1 MSKIWLLV
9 GLGGAVAA
17 SAVEQDDLLASKPV
31 IQLERPQA
39 LPTARPEDVGMS
51 SQRLRRISTAMQ
63 RHIDSG
69 RIQGAVT
76 AVARRGK
83 VVHFETHGLMDVDS
97 HRAMEADAIFRMA
110 SSTKPILGVATL
122 MLVEEGLLRPRDP
135 VSKYIPEFKAMQ
147 VAVLNEPQDQD
158 ISPVRVN
165 RRDPPAH
172 RLVPAN
178 REITIHDLL
187 THTSGLASGGLGSA
201 LSKRPRRD
209 SNATLATEVP
219 KYAQYVLDFQPGSR
233 WSYSPGVGLNVVAR
247 IVEIVSGT
255 AFNHFVHDR
264 IFEPLGMQDTHF
276 NVPDHK
282 TSRRV
287 VIRNRSNWSRRPPTT
302 FFSASGGLSST
313 AEDYLRFEQMLVGG
327 GQLFGRQLLSPR
339 TVRMLGSNHLG
350 DLYRSFSRNQNGMGY
365 GYTVAVV
372 IDPIIAGSRRSA
384 GAFGWGGAFGTQS
397 CTDPVEE
404 LAAVLMLQQPYS
416 PAQYDFGN
424 AVQQAIID

>member
-1 MSKIWLLV
+1 MSKFWFLI
-9 GLGGAVAA
+9 GLGGCVSA
-17 SAVEQDDLLASKPV
+17 SAVEQDDLLVSNPL
-31 IQLERPQA
+31 IQLERSDA
-39 LPTARPEDVGMS
+39 LPTARAEDVGMS
-51 SQRLRRISTAMQ
+51 SKRLRRISTAMQ

-69 RIQGAVT
+69 RIQGAIT

-83 VVHFETHGLMDVDS
+83 VVHFETHGLMDVEN
-97 HRAMEADAIFRMA
+97 HRTMEAGAIFRMA

-122 MLVEEGLLRPRDP
+122 MLVEEGLLRPHDP
-135 VSKYIPEFKAMQ
+135 VSKYIPEFKEMY
-147 VAVLNEPQDQD
+147 VAVLNEPQDHD
-158 ISPVRVN
+158 VSPVRVN

-187 THTSGLASGGLGSA
+187 THTSGLASGGLGNA
-201 LSKRPRRD
+201 VSKRPRRD
-209 SNATLATEVP
+209 SNATLASEVP
-219 KYAQYVLDFQPGSR
+219 KYAKYILDFQPGSR

-247 IVEIVSGT
+247 IVEIVSDT
-255 AFNHFVHDR
+255 PFNSFVRNR

-276 NVPDHK
+276 NVPDRK
-282 TSRRV
+282 SSRRV
-287 VIRNRSNWSRRPPTT
+287 VIQNRTNSLRRPPTT

-313 AEDYLRFEQMLVGG
+313 AEDYLRFKQMLVGG
-327 GQLFGRQLLSPR
+327 GRLFGRQLLSPR
-339 TVRMLGSNHLG
+339 TVRILGSNHVG
-350 DLYRSFSRNQNGMGY
+350 DLYRSFSRTQNGMGF

-372 IDPIIAGSRRSA
+372 VDPIIAGSRRSA

-397 CTDPVEE
+397 WTDPVEQ
-404 LAAVLMLQQPYS
+404 LAAVLMLQQPYR

>member
-1 MSKIWLLV
+1 MDKIWLVVALS
-9 GLGGAVAA
+9 GCVAA
-17 SAVEQDDLLASKPV
+17 SGLEKDDALEPDT
-31 IQLERPQA
+31 IRQLERSTV

-51 SQRLRRISTAMQ
+51 SNRLQRISTAMQ

-83 VVHFETHGLMDVDS
+83 VIHFETHGLMDVDNQ
-97 HRAMEADAIFRMA
+97 RAMEADAIFRMA

-135 VSKYIPEFKAMQ
+135 VSKYIPEFKEMQ
-147 VAVLNEPQDQD
+147 VAVLKEPGDED

-165 RRDPPAH
+165 RRDPPLH
-172 RLVPAN
+172 RLVPAS
-178 REITIHDLL
+178 REITVHDLL

-201 LSKRPRRD
+201 VSKRPGRD
-209 SNATLATEVP
+209 SSPTLASEVP
-219 KYAQYVLDFQPGSR
+219 KYAQYILDFQPGSR

-255 AFNHFVHDR
+255 PFNEFLHTR
-264 IFEPLGMQDTHF
+264 IFEPLGMKDTHF

-282 TSRRV
+282 SSRRV
-287 VIRNRSNWSRRPPTT
+287 VIRNRSNWTRRPSTT
-302 FFSASGGLSST
+302 FFSAGGGLSST

-327 GQLFGRQLLSPR
+327 GQLFEQRLLSPR
-339 TVRMLGSNHLG
+339 TVRILGSNHIG

-372 IDPIIAGSRRSA
+372 IDPITSGSRRSA

-397 CTDPVEE
+397 WTDPAEE
-404 LAAVLMLQQPYS
+404 ITAVLMLQQPYG

-424 AVQQAIID
+424 AIQQAIID

>member
-1 MSKIWLLV
+1 
-9 GLGGAVAA
+9 
-17 SAVEQDDLLASKPV
+17 
-31 IQLERPQA
+31 
-39 LPTARPEDVGMS
+39 
-51 SQRLRRISTAMQ
+51 
-63 RHIDSG
+63 
-69 RIQGAVT
+69 
-76 AVARRGK
+76 
-83 VVHFETHGLMDVDS
+83 
-97 HRAMEADAIFRMA
+97 MA
-110 SSTKPILGVATL
+110 SSTKPVLGVATL

-135 VSKYIPEFKAMQ
+135 VSKYIPEFKEMS

-158 ISPVRVN
+158 VSPFRVN

-172 RLVPAN
+172 RLVPAS

-201 LSKRPRRD
+201 VSNRPPRD
-209 SNATLATEVP
+209 SNPTLASEVP
-219 KYAQYVLDFQPGSR
+219 KYAKYVLDFQPGSR

-255 AFNHFVHDR
+255 TFNDFVHNR
-264 IFEPLGMQDTHF
+264 IFEPLGMRDTHF

-282 TSRRV
+282 WSRRV
-287 VIRNRSNWSRRPPTT
+287 VIQNRTSRLRRPPTT

-327 GQLFGRQLLSPR
+327 GQLFEHRLLSPR
-339 TVRMLGSNHLG
+339 TVRILGSNHVG

-372 IDPIIAGSRRSA
+372 TDPIASSSRRSA

-397 CTDPVEE
+397 WTDPTEE
-404 LAAVLMLQQPYS
+404 LAAVLMLQQPYR